1 MIVLKVGSSIVDLY
15 GGESFQTEYNA
26 FNVDDIGKRSG
37 AISVEI
43 AAPATNNN
51 RSIFDNAQEV
61 SSRTELPYIVL
72 AAKLYVEGIDIGITR
87 LILIKGNDKEFVF
100 RLSDE
105 DGALFFALKNKRMGE
120 LDLAAAD
127 HFQNG
132 DEVAAR
138 INASSFV
145 CYPLIRSLQDISSGL
160 FGNSTRNVWSSVMIP
175 CIYAELVI
183 QRIFLEFGYGVVNN
197 IENRTYFD
205 GAKIVFPPAEDFR
218 RNTDKERYLGTISNP
233 GFVGTI
239 QLDNTYL
246 IELNPAVSTT
256 GFFRGLFEDSSTPNQ
271 KNPTI
276 VIADNISDLNIQ
288 LDFTFQNAG
297 FSAVRFS
304 VFWTKDDGTQLTAI
318 KIQNY
323 TVPAFTN
330 IAISDVYLS
339 DANQEFAQ
347 GNVLSVFILNT
358 SVAIGSF
365 ISPSITIND
374 CEVTNG
380 GTVDPINRADYPMR
394 YVTASSIVNQDW
406 TYGKFLSEYL
416 NLFSGQLQYD
426 HMRKIVTI
434 NPFQA
439 TVENVANGLIW
450 TEKLDQTDPADIE
463 YSTKGFFQLSEFS
476 YQKPLEDFPQLGGTN
491 LSLVIDNKSLPN
503 EGSVI
508 ESEFTSSTS
517 HIGSIDLNY
526 AYTPAYA
533 SVVLDVV
540 PFDSLVSVEHNSI
553 GQPVL
558 LVKSYSDGTDLVLQK
573 EADLFSPDTVN
584 FPTFLKAW
592 FIIPEIQGNLGFGL
606 NLVNEFYEYV
616 PNVIARFKK
625 LICRLRL
632 SAVDV
637 RRLDF
642 SKPVYLGQYQSFF
655 YINKVTYD
663 PASTESA
670 EVELIKLTPYG

>member
-1 MIVLKVGSSIVDLY
+1 
-15 GGESFQTEYNA
+15 
-26 FNVDDIGKRSG
+26 
-37 AISVEI
+37 
-43 AAPATNNN
+43 
-51 RSIFDNAQEV
+51 
-61 SSRTELPYIVL
+61 
-72 AAKLYVEGIDIGITR
+72 
-87 LILIKGNDKEFVF
+87 
-100 RLSDE
+100 
-105 DGALFFALKNKRMGE
+105 
-120 LDLAAAD
+120 
-127 HFQNG
+127 
-132 DEVAAR
+132 
-138 INASSFV
+138 
-145 CYPLIRSLQDISSGL
+145 
-160 FGNSTRNVWSSVMIP
+160 MIP

-218 RNTDKERYLGTISNP
+218 RNTNNARYLGTASNA
-233 GFVGTI
+233 GFVGNVGVGNIYQMVFDTFTAG
-239 QLDNTYL
+239 D
-246 IELNPAVSTT
+246 
-256 GFFRGLFEDSSTPNQ
+256 FFGGLFNDATGAFVGSKNSTLVMADSIKNITASLAVTMINNNGSSSNLKIVWRYTDPAITNVTELRST
-271 KNPTI
+271 
-276 VIADNISDLNIQ
+276 
-288 LDFTFQNAG
+288 
-297 FSAVRFS
+297 
-304 VFWTKDDGTQLTAI
+304 
-318 KIQNY
+318 NY
-323 TVPAFTN
+323 TVPANSSLN
-330 IAISDVYLS
+330 INDILVTGSDFETQQADLIQVFVIYTSGAASTL
-339 DANQEFAQ
+339 N
-347 GNVLSVFILNT
+347 NPVLT
-358 SVAIGSF
+358 
-365 ISPSITIND
+365 ITD

-380 GTVDPINRADYPMR
+380 GTVDPIDRADYPLR
-394 YVTASSIVNQDW
+394 YVTASSIVNQAW

-426 HMRKIVTI
+426 HLRKIVTI

-439 TVENVANGLIW
+439 TVEKIANGLVW
-450 TEKLDQTDPADIE
+450 TEKLDTTDPADIE
-463 YSTKGFFQLSEFS
+463 YSTRGFFQLSEFS

-540 PFDSLVSVEHNSI
+540 PFNSLVSVEHNSI

-558 LVKSYSDGTDLVLQK
+558 LVKSYNDGTDLVLQK
-573 EADLFSPDTVN
+573 EADLFTPDTVN

-625 LICRLRL
+625 LTCRLRL

-642 SKPVYLGQYQSFF
+642 SKPVYLGQYQSYF